1 MSDSHPFNLTDKM
14 YTTTESYPE
23 FVARIAKPMGSFAAD
38 LHHMGT
44 GIATEAGEFLSTTK
58 KIWVYGQGL
67 DTKNKEGQ
75 TNKENAIEELGDL
88 LYYVQGAC
96 NLLNIGLYDLID
108 HNRKKLEK
116 RYPSG
121 YSDAAALQ
129 RADKIVTVEPSGESP
144 ITGLVGKLGE

>member
-1 MSDSHPFNLTDKM
+1 MSNHFA
-14 YTTTESYPE
+14 SYETYPK

-75 TNKENAIEELGDL
+75 THKENAIEELGDL
-88 LYYVQGAC
+88 MYYVQGAC
-96 NLLNIGLYDLID
+96 NLLNINVLDVIE
-108 HNRKKLEK
+108 HNMRKLEK

-129 RADKIVTVEPSGESP
+129 RADKIVAVEPSGESP
-144 ITGLVGKLGE
+144 LTGLVGKLGE